1 MFLIRRCFRGLDDRR
16 GLDVRLQVDGGVDEN
31 TVRECAAYGADIM
44 VAGTAVFRHPE
55 GMATAV
61 ARLKA
66 AKELF
71 GTKVQ

>member
-1 MFLIRRCFRGLDDRR
+1 M
-16 GLDVRLQVDGGVDEN
+16 RLQVDGGVDEN
-31 TVRECAAYGADIM
+31 TVKECAAYGADIM

-71 GTKVQ
+71 GSKVQ